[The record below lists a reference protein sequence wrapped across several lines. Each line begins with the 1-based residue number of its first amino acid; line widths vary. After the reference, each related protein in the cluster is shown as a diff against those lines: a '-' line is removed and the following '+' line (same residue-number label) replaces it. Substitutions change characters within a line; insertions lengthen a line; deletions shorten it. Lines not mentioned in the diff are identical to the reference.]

1 MKLSE
6 HLPFW
11 DKLTGEEQKELKGC
25 VRTQTIPAGT
35 HIYSSAQECLGLL
48 ILIDGQLRVYIL
60 SEEGREVTLYR
71 LLQGDTCL
79 FSASCIFHSVQFDL
93 AIVAEKETTLYLIPF
108 DKYKALM
115 ERSVVISNYTN
126 EIMATRMS
134 EVMWLIKQI
143 MWQSF
148 DKRLASFLL
157 EERGLN
163 QSDAL
168 RITHEQIAGHLGTA
182 REVVTRMLKYF
193 QQEGWVTLTRGN
205 VTILDDKV
213 LSALAKDS

>member
-6 HLPFW
+6 YLPVW
-11 DKLTGEEQKELKGC
+11 DKLTGEEQKELNGC
-25 VRTQTIPAGT
+25 VRTQTVPAGL

-48 ILIDGQLRVYIL
+48 ILTGGQLRVYIL

-71 LLQGDTCL
+71 LLQGDICL
-79 FSASCIFHSVQFDL
+79 FSASCVFHSVQFDL
-93 AIVAEKETTLYLIPF
+93 AVVAEKETTLYLIPF

-115 ERSVVISNYTN
+115 ERSIVVSNFTN

-148 DKRLASFLL
+148 DKRLAAFLL
-157 EERGLN
+157 EEKGLN
-163 QSDAL
+163 HTDVL

-182 REVVTRMLKYF
+182 REVVSRMLKYF
-193 QQEGWVTLTRGN
+193 QQEGWVTIARGN
-205 VTILDDKV
+205 VTITDDKA
-213 LSALAKDS
+213 LSALAGHS